1 MSESTPRPTL
11 TSTRFI
17 ADTNVAIDFI
27 NNPAWARARLV
38 PGTTIFVP
46 TVVLGELFFG
56 ARNSKRIEQNL
67 ASVEQFA
74 ASAKVL
80 VIDLGIARWYG
91 ELRQQLQV
99 KGRPIPDNDLWI
111 AATAVTHGLP
121 VATRDS
127 HFQEVAG
134 LLLIPW

>member
-27 NNPAWARARLV
+27 NDPAAARSRLL
-38 PGTTIFVP
+38 PDTTVFVP

-56 ARNSKRIEQNL
+56 ARHSKRIEQNL
-67 ASVEQFA
+67 ANVDQFA
-74 ASAKVL
+74 ASTKVL
-80 VIDLGIARWYG
+80 VIDLGVARWYG
-91 ELRQQLQV
+91 ELRQQLQI

-111 AATAVTHGLP
+111 AATALTHALP
-121 VATRDS
+121 VATRDA
-127 HFQEVAG
+127 HFREVDR
-134 LLLIPW
+134 LQLISW